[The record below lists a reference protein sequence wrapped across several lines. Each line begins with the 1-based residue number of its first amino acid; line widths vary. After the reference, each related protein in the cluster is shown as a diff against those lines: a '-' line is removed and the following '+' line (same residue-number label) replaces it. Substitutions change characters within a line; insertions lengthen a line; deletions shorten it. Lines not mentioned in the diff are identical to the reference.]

1 MFRRFLVI
9 FARRAFLV
17 LLLVCL
23 GCSAQPAPSAPADVV
38 KLVERQVRATYSV
51 PSEVKINIGPL
62 RSSDFPNYDALTVTF
77 DNSGKKQDFEFLL
90 AKDRKTLLRMTR
102 IDLTKDPYAEV
113 MKKIDVTGRPVRGAK
128 DAKVVAI
135 NYDDFECPF
144 CSRMHSALFPT
155 LLKEYGDRVL
165 FIYKDYPLDEIHP
178 WAIHA
183 AVNANCL
190 ASQNNDAYWDF
201 ADYVH
206 GNQGE
211 VDKEYKEKGRSASD
225 AALAA
230 HRSRDEADKE
240 YKRKG
245 LEAADVALDK
255 LATLQ
260 GQKHNL
266 DAAKLQACVKAQ
278 DDKAVKASQS
288 EGDKIGVSAT
298 PAMFVNGQKV
308 DGAVPI
314 EELRVVLDRALLD
327 AGVTPPEHKP
337 APAETKSAK

>member
-1 MFRRFLVI
+1 M
-9 FARRAFLV
+9 AR
-17 LLLVCL
+17 LL
-23 GCSAQPAPSAPADVV
+23 
-38 KLVERQVRATYSV
+38 ERQVRSTYSV
-51 PSEVKINIGPL
+51 PPEVKVNIGPL
-62 RSSDFPNYDALTVTF
+62 RPSEFPNYEELTITF
-77 DNSGKKQDFEFLL
+77 DNAGKKQDYVFLL
-90 AKDRKTLLRMTR
+90 SKDRKTLLRMTR

-113 MKKIDVTGRPVRGAK
+113 MKKIDVTGRPTRGAK
-128 DAKVVAI
+128 DAKVIAI

-144 CSRMHSALFPT
+144 CSRMHAALFPT

-190 ASQNNDAYWDF
+190 AAQNNDAYWDF

-211 VDKEYKEKGRSASD
+211 VDKEYKEKGRTASD

-230 HRSRDEADKE
+230 HRSRDEADKA
-240 YKRKG
+240 YKQKG
-245 LEAADVALDK
+245 LEAADAALDK

-260 GQKHNL
+260 SQKHNL
-266 DAAKLQACVKAQ
+266 DAATLQACVKAQ
-278 DDKAVKASQS
+278 DEKAVRTSQS

-298 PAMFVNGQKV
+298 PAMFVNGEKV

-314 EELRVVLDRALLD
+314 EDLRAVLDSALRD
-327 AGVTPPEHKP
+327 AGVAPPEHKA
-337 APAETKSAK
+337 APSETKSAK